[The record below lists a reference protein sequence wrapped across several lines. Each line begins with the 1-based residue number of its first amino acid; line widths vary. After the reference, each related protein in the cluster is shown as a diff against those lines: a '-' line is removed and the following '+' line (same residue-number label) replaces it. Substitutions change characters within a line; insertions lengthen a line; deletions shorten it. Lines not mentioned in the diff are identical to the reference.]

1 MLGTVF
7 IAAAFAFLITVQSAS
22 VELARDDDQDSET
35 TTLSP
40 PQSEVPDRAPE
51 VMERSEETSG
61 PNSPCASGP
70 CNATE
75 QAPVPMP

>member
-7 IAAAFAFLITVQSAS
+7 ISAAFAFLIAVQAAS
-22 VELARDDDQDSET
+22 VELAREDQDSEPT

-40 PQSEVPDRAPE
+40 PQSEVPNGAPE